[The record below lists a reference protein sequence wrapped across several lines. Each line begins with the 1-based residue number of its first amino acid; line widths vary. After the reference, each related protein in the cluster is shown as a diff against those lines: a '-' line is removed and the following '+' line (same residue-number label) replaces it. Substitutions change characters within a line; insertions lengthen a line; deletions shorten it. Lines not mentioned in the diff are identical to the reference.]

1 MPKGSPRPTA
11 GRRGRYDVKAEWLT
25 TDGLSPLETLLEI
38 MRSVEAPLKLRAWAA
53 KEAAPYVHRKL
64 APETAAEAK
73 ESAEPAMTPA
83 EMAWSRDLDERPPN

>member
-1 MPKGSPRPTA
+1 MPRGGPRPGA
-11 GRRGRYDVKAEWLT
+11 GQKPEKAPWLT
-25 TDGLSPLETLLEI
+25 NGGLSPLETLLEI

-73 ESAEPAMTPA
+73 ESAEPVMTPA